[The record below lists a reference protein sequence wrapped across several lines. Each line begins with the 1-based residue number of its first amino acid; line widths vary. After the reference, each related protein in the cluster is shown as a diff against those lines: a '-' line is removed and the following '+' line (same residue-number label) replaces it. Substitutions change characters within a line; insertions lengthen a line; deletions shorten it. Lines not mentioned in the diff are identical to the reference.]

1 MTWRALFGL
10 PIAGA
15 IVAFLFL
22 WMAGMVAPADF
33 LPEPKEPFPDVTL
46 PEVPPDTQPPPPP
59 PNPGKID
66 PPPPLVIDPPGP
78 IDPNPIPGRQPLP
91 ATAPGAFVIVPP
103 NKEKRRLVV
112 VQPTGFER
120 CISSNSQPQERVRL
134 QFDISPTGETANV
147 EAVSSTDTC
156 YERSAIRA
164 VAQWRYEP
172 AVRDNEPVWSY
183 GEQTT
188 VVFEIQ

>member
-1 MTWRALFGL
+1 MTWRTLLGL
-10 PIAGA
+10 PVAGA

-46 PEVPPDTQPPPPP
+46 PEVPPDPEPRTPPDPPKRITPPPPP
-59 PNPGKID
+59 IID
-66 PPPPLVIDPPGP
+66 PPDPINPGP
-78 IDPNPIPGRQPLP
+78 IGDSVPVAPIDG
-91 ATAPGAFVIVPP
+91 GEIVFVQP

-120 CISSNSQPQERVRL
+120 CITSTSQPEERVRL

-147 EAVSSTDTC
+147 EAVSSTDVC

-164 VAQWRYEP
+164 VQQWRYEP